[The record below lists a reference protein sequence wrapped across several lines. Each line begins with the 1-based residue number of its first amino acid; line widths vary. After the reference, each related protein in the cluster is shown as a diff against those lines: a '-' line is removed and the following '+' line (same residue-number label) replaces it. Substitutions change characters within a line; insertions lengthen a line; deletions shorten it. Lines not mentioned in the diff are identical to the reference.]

1 MGVEKWGL
9 VSTNAMKPEIKEKV
23 LPNLGWTYE
32 AQRGRGGGAGF
43 VKTGSG
49 VLKPAAYRRP

>member
-9 VSTNAMKPEIKEKV
+9 VSTNVMTPNIKERV

-32 AQRGRGGGAGF
+32 AQRGRGGGARF
-43 VKTGSG
+43 IKTGSG
-49 VLKPAAYRRP
+49 VLKPMAHRRP

>member
-1 MGVEKWGL
+1 MT
-9 VSTNAMKPEIKEKV
+9 VSIKERV

-32 AQRGRGGGAGF
+32 AQRGRGGGTTF

-49 VLKPAAYRRP
+49 VLKPAAYRRPQ